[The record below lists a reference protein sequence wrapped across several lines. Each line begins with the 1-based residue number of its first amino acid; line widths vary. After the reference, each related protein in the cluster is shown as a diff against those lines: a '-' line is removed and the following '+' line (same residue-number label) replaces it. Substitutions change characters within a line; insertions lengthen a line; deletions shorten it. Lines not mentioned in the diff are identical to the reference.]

1 MACKYIYKGIT
12 YTKEE
17 FESFVKEEFVKK
29 SPENKFLSLLE
40 KDSNWV
46 TFFIKSIIADSVK
59 KGYEKVLF
67 PTGNTASKVEGHT
80 TLEEFKRE
88 KQARLNKLQNENFV
102 VVEKEKGN
110 YNSVPFKHNTREDAE
125 KYKQEE
131 DYRKDWIIVD
141 ISDTHKIEI
150 NQLKQELE
158 NVEGPQGFAALKPIY
173 NFYENTVTN
182 ILNRQYGKEN
192 IKQITDEYGN
202 TWNEITITP
211 KMSETV
217 RLNTPNG
224 KVEYTGDLAIE
235 EKMAEEAY
243 NSKDEKLPTTLIGK
257 FIQSLRNLLRNLFK
271 ERDNISRLIRNLNQ
285 GRIIPSNG
293 RVIDNPVKP
302 TKLTKTSFKYVS
314 NPEINPY
321 KFTPDR
327 GGYSDVVS
335 RLKSRLITLKIT
347 DKNMVIKDPNMFSRL
362 QESWTN
368 QAEKL
373 YNLVSIPKVMI
384 EDNGKV
390 KFRDYL
396 FNEIDYKNGVI
407 TESNKSSGDRIKLE
421 EAGLSQQNINHFFN
435 NYFNESHTYSD
446 GSSSESV
453 NKEFSTSSYI
463 EFINKR
469 QRTNLD
475 ANSFNTI
482 GEYINE
488 LNRLALE
495 PNDISI
501 GLLSSEEVDKRACKR

>member
-1 MACKYIYKGIT
+1 MSCKYTYKGIR
-12 YTKEE
+12 YTEAEIKDLILEQDVLKNNPVVSLTKKMFKTSPYQYNEE
-17 FESFVKEEFVKK
+17 LFNQSSPPLLTIESNKVNELN
-29 SPENKFLSLLE
+29 ENNTNKGEYSNKHGRFGKLIITGSGYKFLPSDESPFSLST
-40 KDSNWV
+40 D
-46 TFFIKSIIADSVK
+46 
-59 KGYEKVLF
+59 
-67 PTGNTASKVEGHT
+67 
-80 TLEEFKRE
+80 
-88 KQARLNKLQNENFV
+88 
-102 VVEKEKGN
+102 
-110 YNSVPFKHNTREDAE
+110 
-125 KYKQEE
+125 KQES
-131 DYRKDWIIVD
+131 I
-141 ISDTHKIEI
+141 
-150 NQLKQELE
+150 
-158 NVEGPQGFAALKPIY
+158 
-173 NFYENTVTN
+173 
-182 ILNRQYGKEN
+182 
-192 IKQITDEYGN
+192 
-202 TWNEITITP
+202 
-211 KMSETV
+211 
-217 RLNTPNG
+217 
-224 KVEYTGDLAIE
+224 YTGDS
-235 EKMAEEAY
+235 
-243 NSKDEKLPTTLIGK
+243 NGSNQSKDTKEVQKQDFARRVFNKLLHSESWYASAYKEITRVFPETSVV
-257 FIQSLRNLLRNLFK
+257 FIDQREITETFIPLDGNIVINLA
-271 ERDNISRLIRNLNQ
+271 NIPEDE
-285 GRIIPSNG
+285 IIPSNG

-302 TKLTKTSFKYVS
+302 TKLTKTSFKYIS

-321 KFTPDR
+321 KFTPDK

-373 YNLVSIPKVMI
+373 YNLISIPKVMI

-453 NKEFSTSSYI
+453 NKEFSVSSYI